1 MFKDDYGYTGDSDL
15 QYIHKL
21 QTELK
26 KYKTAYNTAMTT
38 LEQIASTPRNTKAK
52 LHAKGALVFLQTQMK
67 EQDET

>member
-1 MFKDDYGYTGDSDL
+1 MLRDDYGYTGSSDS
-15 QYIHKL
+15 QYLYDL

-52 LHAKGALVFLQTQMK
+52 LHAKGTLVFLQTQRK
-67 EQDET
+67 E